1 MLLEVT
7 VSGTIGKQTIPTTQQ
22 VTLKNVLITPSGENA
37 TVKIRDGNASGE
49 VVFYAVAPSA
59 APKRSYSFP
68 AHHKFTKGMHVKV
81 IGTANVAYLEL
92 E

>member
-1 MLLEVT
+1 MLEVT
-7 VSGTIGKQTIPTTQQ
+7 VSGTVGKQVWPTNRQIK
-22 VTLKNVLITPSGENA
+22 LCSLIMTPSAANM

-59 APKRSYSFP
+59 APKRSYDFEVD
-68 AHHKFTKGMHVKV
+68 HNFTKGMHVKV
-81 IGTANVAYLEL
+81 IGAANVVYLNL

>member
-7 VSGTIGKQTIPTTQQ
+7 VSGTVGKQTIPTTQQ
-22 VTLKNVLITPSGENA
+22 VTLKGVTVTPSAANLSI
-37 TVKIRDGNASGE
+37 KIRDGNASGE

-59 APKRSYSFP
+59 APKRSYSFEVC
-68 AHHKFTKGMHVKV
+68 HKFTKGMHVKV
-81 IGTANVAYLEL
+81 LGAANVAYLEL

>member
-1 MLLEVT
+1 MLLLVA

-22 VTLKNVLITPSGENA
+22 VKLKGVILTPSAANL
-37 TVKIRDGNASGE
+37 TIKIRDGNASGE

-59 APKRSYSFP
+59 APKRSYDFKVD
-68 AHHKFTKGMHVKV
+68 HKFTKGMHVNV
-81 IGTANVAYLEL
+81 IGAANQAYLVL